1 MSMERIFGGNPAG
14 VIIRLII
21 LSVVVGIV
29 LMALGIRFE
38 NLFYHLQILVRRIYD
53 LGFDAVYWLLQPFLV
68 GAAIVIP
75 IWLLARLFGAF
86 RSPRDKA

>member
-14 VIIRLII
+14 VIIRLVI

-86 RSPRDKA
+86 RGPRDKA